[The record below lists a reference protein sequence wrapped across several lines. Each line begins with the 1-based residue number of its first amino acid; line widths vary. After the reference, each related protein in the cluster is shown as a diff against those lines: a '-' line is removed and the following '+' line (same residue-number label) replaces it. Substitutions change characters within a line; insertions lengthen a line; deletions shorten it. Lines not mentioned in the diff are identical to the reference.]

1 MQCRAST
8 RLNFFHSAF
17 TPKRTRARII
27 LMIEHFIPRS
37 RRTVSR
43 GAGTALRRASIHL
56 PRLRCRGSV
65 AVLSRPFGTLMQRVT
80 ELWVGLP
87 GTAGFLVQST
97 TCGGT

>member
-1 MQCRAST
+1 MRCRAST

-17 TPKRTRARII
+17 TPKRTRARIS
-27 LMIEHFIPRS
+27 LIEHFIPRS

-87 GTAGFLVQST
+87 GTAGFLVQFDNV
-97 TCGGT
+97 GGT